1 MSIFNLEKIFMPSS
15 VAVIGASGKSGSI
28 GEVLLR
34 NLLATPF
41 EGPVFPVN
49 PKYDHLMGLEC
60 RPALRDVRQPVDLA
74 VIAVPADQVPEV
86 LDECAEAGVGGAI
99 IISAAGKE
107 AGKDGR
113 SLQNAIREHADA
125 AGIRIIG
132 PNCMGVVSTP
142 AKLNATFAEREHL
155 SGGLAFISQSGAM
168 SAAILDLSARERI
181 GFRYFVS
188 VGSVLDVDVGDLID
202 YLGNDPGVSAIV
214 LYAETL
220 TALRKFMS
228 AARAVSRVKPIVVLK
243 SGRSASDANGADGPG
258 SRGLAQ
264 ESAVYDA
271 AFKRAGMLR
280 VKTMDE
286 LFDCAELFAKQHNPR
301 GNRLC
306 ILMNGDGPGV
316 MAVDALASYGLKP
329 AALEPDTLEAL
340 DRLLPPIWSRRN
352 PIDLLGDATPE
363 RWKRAAEICL
373 SAREVDALMTVYVPQ
388 VHNPSAD
395 VAEALVSAF
404 EAKGVSIPLFSVWM
418 GGEGADPGRDTMNRS
433 AFPTYDSPER
443 AVAAF
448 TYALSYA
455 RNLEMLQ
462 EIPPKFNRALDF
474 DPAAVR
480 AVVQE
485 ALKNGGGRLGA
496 VQSKAVLEA
505 YGLPVNPAET
515 VHGADEAAL
524 IASRLGFPAA
534 MKIASPDIPHKS
546 DAGGVELNL
555 RTPGEVREAYE
566 QLLSSARA
574 AHPDARI
581 DGVTVQPMLCGRMH
595 ELFIGSKTVPD
606 FGPVILFG
614 AGGLLAE
621 LYEDYSLALPPL
633 SRLLARRLMEET
645 RIYRVLQG
653 HGRTPP
659 VDLELLEELLIRL
672 AQLVTDFP
680 EISELVINPFMIGP
694 DGGMAVD
701 AHILIKPADR
711 PSPEHL
717 VISPYPNQ
725 YEGLIS
731 VKGGKRIFVRPIKPE
746 DAPLLTGLFSALSPL
761 SIYFRFFSPLKSL
774 STKMLAR
781 LSQIDYDREMAL
793 VAFDPDEE
801 EEKVL
806 AVVRYMAVPRK
817 EEANF
822 AVAVGSP
829 WQGLGIGAA
838 LMERLFAIA
847 RERGIKKITG
857 EVLAENRQ
865 MLGLARRFGFETSRT
880 AENGQYIIT
889 LDLSREAGANTA
901 EGMQNLQGGDTAPAK
916 A

>member
-34 NLLATPF
+34 NLLETPF
-41 EGPVFPVN
+41 EGAVFPVN

-60 RPALRDVRQPVDLA
+60 HGSLREIRQPVDLA
-74 VIAVPADQVPEV
+74 VIAVPVEQVPEV

-107 AGKDGR
+107 AGKECR
-113 SLQNAIREHADA
+113 SIEKAIREHADA

-132 PNCMGVVSTP
+132 PNCMGVVSSP
-142 AKLNATFAEREHL
+142 AKLNATFAERGHL

-188 VGSVLDVDVGDLID
+188 VGTVLDIDVGDLID

-243 SGRSASDANGADGPG
+243 SGRSATDDEAADGLERRVLLEG
-258 SRGLAQ
+258 
-264 ESAVYDA
+264 SAVYDA

-340 DRLLPPIWSRRN
+340 DRVLPPIWGRRN
-352 PIDLLGDATPE
+352 PIDLLGDATPK
-363 RWKRAAEICL
+363 RWKEATKICL
-373 SAREVDALMTVYVPQ
+373 SARELDALMTVYVPQ

-395 VAEALVSAF
+395 VSEALVSAF
-404 EAKGVSIPLFSVWM
+404 KEKGMSIPLFSVWM
-418 GGEGADPGRDTMNRS
+418 GGEGADPGRETMNRS

-443 AVAAF
+443 AAAAF

-462 EIPPKFNRALDF
+462 EIPPKFHRSLDF
-474 DPAAVR
+474 DQAKVKTL
-480 AVVQE
+480 VQE
-485 ALKNGGGRLGA
+485 ALKNGGGMLDA
-496 VQSKAVLEA
+496 AHLKTVLDA
-505 YGLPVNPAET
+505 YGIPINPAEIAR
-515 VHGADEAAL
+515 GADEAAL

-555 RTPGEVREAYE
+555 RTPDEVREAYE
-566 QLLSSARA
+566 QIIAAART

-581 DGVTVQPMLCGRMH
+581 DGVTVQPMLRGRMH
-595 ELFIGSKTVPD
+595 ELLIGTKTVPD

-614 AGGLLAE
+614 AGGLLTE

-633 SRLLARRLMEET
+633 SRLLAKRLMEET

-653 HGRTPP
+653 RGRTPP
-659 VDLELLEELLIRL
+659 VDLELLEEILIRL

-694 DGGMAVD
+694 GGGIAVD
-701 AHILIKPADR
+701 AHLLIRPADR

-717 VISPYPNQ
+717 VISPYPNH
-725 YEGLIS
+725 YEGFIT

-801 EEKVL
+801 EEKVI

-847 RERGIKKITG
+847 REEGIKKITG
-857 EVLAENRQ
+857 EVLAENYQ
-865 MLGLARRFGFETSRT
+865 MLALARRFGFEIGKTI
-880 AENGQYIIT
+880 ENGQYIIT
-889 LDLSREAGANTA
+889 LDLS
-901 EGMQNLQGGDTAPAK
+901 Q
-916 A
+916 